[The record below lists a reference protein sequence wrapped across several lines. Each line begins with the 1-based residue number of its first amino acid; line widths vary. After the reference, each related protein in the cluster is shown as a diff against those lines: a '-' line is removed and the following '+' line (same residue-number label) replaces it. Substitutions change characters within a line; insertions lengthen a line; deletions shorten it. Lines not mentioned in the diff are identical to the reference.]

1 MIWLGFKLV
10 LNSGREARGRLA
22 AAIDRV
28 RTSLERFSGPGRTP
42 LIRPQIL
49 DVASPT
55 DRELQRLAYA
65 GLLFSIAVAACSLAV
80 SAIGSI
86 VERRR
91 PLGLLRLAGMPMRS
105 LQALIAYE
113 AALPLVGVSLLS
125 AALGLFVADRVL
137 RLISRYSLQ
146 TPSLGYFMVVL
157 GGMLAALGILA
168 MTLPLMRKL
177 TDLDTARFE

>member
-1 MIWLGFKLV
+1 MFWLGFKLV

-28 RTSLERFSGPGRTP
+28 RTSIERFSGPGRTP
-42 LIRPQIL
+42 STRPQIV

-65 GLLFSIAVAACSLAV
+65 GLL
-80 SAIGSI
+80 
-86 VERRR
+86 
-91 PLGLLRLAGMPMRS
+91 RLARMPMLN
-105 LQALIAYE
+105 LQALVAYE

-146 TPSLGYFMVVL
+146 TPSLGYFIVIL

-177 TDLDTARFE
+177 TDLDTAQFA